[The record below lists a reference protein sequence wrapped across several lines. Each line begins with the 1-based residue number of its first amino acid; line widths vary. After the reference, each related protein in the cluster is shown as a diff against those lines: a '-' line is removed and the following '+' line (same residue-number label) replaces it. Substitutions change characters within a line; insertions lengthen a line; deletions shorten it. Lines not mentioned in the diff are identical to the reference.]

1 MVEQVQYLTSE
12 GMDTLQKRLG
22 YLTNVRRNEVAELL
36 HNALDGG
43 GELTENTQYEE
54 VKNEQAFLEGEIS
67 RIELI
72 LRTAKLIEDPTNSEE
87 VVIGS
92 FVEVVEKGYD
102 DEETYRLV
110 GPAEA
115 NPREG
120 KISIE
125 SPLGKALLGSKVS
138 DKVKV
143 KAPDGDITFVIREI
157 R

>member
-1 MVEQVQYLTSE
+1 MVEQVQYLTPE

-22 YLTNVRRNEVAELL
+22 YLTNVRRIEIAELL
-36 HNALDGG
+36 HSALDGG

-54 VKNEQAFLEGEIS
+54 TKNEQAFLESEIA
-67 RIELI
+67 RIESI
-72 LRTAKLIEDPTNSEE
+72 LRIARLIEDSANSDE

-92 FVEVVEKGYD
+92 FVDVVEKGF
-102 DEETYRLV
+102 DEEEAYRLV

-125 SPLGKALLGSKVS
+125 SPLGKALLGSKVG

-143 KAPDGDITFVIREI
+143 KAPDGDITFVIHEI

>member
-1 MVEQVQYLTSE
+1 MVEQVQYLTRE
-12 GMDTLQKRLG
+12 GMDALQKRLG
-22 YLTNVRRNEVAELL
+22 YLTTVRRNEIAELL

-43 GELTENTQYEE
+43 GEITENTQYEE
-54 VKNEQAFLEGEIS
+54 AKNEQAFLESEIA
-67 RIELI
+67 RIEAI
-72 LRTAKLIEDPTNSEE
+72 LGTARLIEDPSNSDE

-92 FVEVVEKGYD
+92 FVDVVEKGVD
-102 DEETYRLV
+102 EEETYRLV

-115 NPREG
+115 NPRDG

-125 SPLGKALLGSKVS
+125 SPLGKALLGSKVG
-138 DKVKV
+138 DKVKI